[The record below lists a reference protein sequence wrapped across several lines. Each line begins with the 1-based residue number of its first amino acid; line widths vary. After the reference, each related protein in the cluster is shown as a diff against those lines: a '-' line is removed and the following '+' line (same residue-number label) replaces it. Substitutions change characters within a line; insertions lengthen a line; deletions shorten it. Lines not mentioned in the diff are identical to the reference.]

1 MKKLLLILTLSVS
14 SFAFASATT
23 VEPVS
28 QKILQSFKTDFT
40 TANEVKWVAIE
51 GGENLYQATF
61 KYNNEEV
68 IAIYNPEGELLGT
81 ARYIVKEALPIMVTT
96 ELNKQYGTYI
106 VRTVIERTAN
116 GETSYFV
123 TLENEKSSLIV
134 QARTSGNLSVYKKL
148 AKPVFEKQ

>member
-1 MKKLLLILTLSVS
+1 MKKLLLILTLTVS

-28 QKILQSFKTDFT
+28 QRILHSFKTDFT

-51 GGENLYQATF
+51 GEDLYQATF

-106 VRTVIERTAN
+106 VRTVIERTSN

-134 QARTSGNLSVYKKL
+134 QAKTSGNISVYKKL